1 MKRKGLTLLLI
12 VGVVFVSAGISMA
25 NIPAPPVNQI
35 AGFPDTEF
43 NALTEDDCR
52 ACHPSV
58 VDAHHLIY
66 GEPMIGPG
74 ECSENI
80 GICDASGEPCVT
92 SEDCPPGDTCT
103 DQPAGACYI
112 NDECATA
119 INVCTRGEPC
129 GSCSVSG
136 QECGQ
141 DEDCP
146 EGETCVGGCPAYHG
160 VPGQCGQPVC
170 VGGSMAPNN
179 PNAGVYGCLS
189 CHNENT
195 TGGIISFEVIRDCMV
210 CHEFRGGAT
219 VHHLDPEF
227 TGAKAGDCVVCHGD
241 LVDNPVGCDANP
253 SGNCSIQGKACS
265 TDADC
270 PAGETCV
277 PGTCDHVIPTYDP
290 SLVTPEPAGGY
301 GVEVGTCDYCHAPG
315 LDIASDVLVHD
326 NHDTHHHTGFYYYA
340 DGSRERSWC
349 TWCHLGGR
357 PGSEPAG
364 QEAFA
369 IRTCENCHGYESLHN
384 IQVDSDTM
392 CVYDPNNPGD
402 CNIVVGG
409 EEAGYGHVGNDT
421 PGVESDCWGC
431 HGFSIASAPATGL
444 IVPTLVGA
452 SATSIT
458 AGVATTITLNGC
470 AFTNDAFTSVVEITG
485 EGGSIVVA
493 PATIS
498 VGLLTATIPALDA
511 GIYQIRVKKE
521 DVVSNPISINSIPGV
536 VITGVV
542 CTDNVLTITGSGF
555 GEEPPAG
562 ADEFIN
568 VKLGN
573 EIAETL
579 SWTNTQI
586 AVAGCADAVTVNSLY
601 GSASVGED
609 CCEGDLDADGDVDGS
624 DASGFKTDF
633 GRSQFNAP
641 CSAEACSGDFDCDG
655 DQDGTD
661 ASLFKSDFGRSELN
675 NTCPDCTAVNC
686 SY

>member
-1 MKRKGLTLLLI
+1 
-12 VGVVFVSAGISMA
+12 
-25 NIPAPPVNQI
+25 
-35 AGFPDTEF
+35 
-43 NALTEDDCR
+43 
-52 ACHPSV
+52 
-58 VDAHHLIY
+58 
-66 GEPMIGPG
+66 
-74 ECSENI
+74 
-80 GICDASGEPCVT
+80 
-92 SEDCPPGDTCT
+92 
-103 DQPAGACYI
+103 
-112 NDECATA
+112 
-119 INVCTRGEPC
+119 
-129 GSCSVSG
+129 
-136 QECGQ
+136 
-141 DEDCP
+141 
-146 EGETCVGGCPAYHG
+146 
-160 VPGQCGQPVC
+160 
-170 VGGSMAPNN
+170 
-179 PNAGVYGCLS
+179 
-189 CHNENT
+189 
-195 TGGIISFEVIRDCMV
+195 
-210 CHEFRGGAT
+210 
-219 VHHLDPEF
+219 
-227 TGAKAGDCVVCHGD
+227 
-241 LVDNPVGCDANP
+241 
-253 SGNCSIQGKACS
+253 
-265 TDADC
+265 
-270 PAGETCV
+270 
-277 PGTCDHVIPTYDP
+277 
-290 SLVTPEPAGGY
+290 
-301 GVEVGTCDYCHAPG
+301 
-315 LDIASDVLVHD
+315 
-326 NHDTHHHTGFYYYA
+326 
-340 DGSRERSWC
+340 
-349 TWCHLGGR
+349 
-357 PGSEPAG
+357 
-364 QEAFA
+364 
-369 IRTCENCHGYESLHN
+369 
-384 IQVDSDTM
+384 M